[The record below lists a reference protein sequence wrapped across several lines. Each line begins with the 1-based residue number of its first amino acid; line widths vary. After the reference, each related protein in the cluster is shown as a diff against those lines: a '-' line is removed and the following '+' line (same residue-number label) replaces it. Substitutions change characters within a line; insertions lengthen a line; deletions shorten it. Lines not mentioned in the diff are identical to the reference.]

1 MKNGLKVVRDGGSFR
16 TPAPAVSL
24 KAIAEMTK
32 ELIESGV
39 SKLTI
44 SEPRVGS
51 SSLKVCKLIE
61 SIFSSY
67 FSRKVNIRKRERFP
81 IYFFFFSLSLRR
93 VMECVDAP
101 FNDYFSAKLT
111 YNGLSMST
119 SNHKNVS

>member
-81 IYFFFFSLSLRR
+81 IYFFSFLCLL
-93 VMECVDAP
+93 EE
-101 FNDYFSAKLT
+101 LW
-111 YNGLSMST
+111 
-119 SNHKNVS
+119 NVSTLPLTILFLQN